1 MNNLLRVK
9 CPNCQKVQDINGITT
24 CQCGFNLE
32 PQQGTVTLYR
42 KGHPIGSG
50 VGAGVYIDGQPFG
63 HLAVTEAVTETVPQ
77 ETTEEVTTE
86 EETTVEETT
95 EEATQVNEDD
105 SLPATEET
113 PVTSAE
119 EP

>member
-63 HLAVTEAVTETVPQ
+63 HLAVTEAVTY
-77 ETTEEVTTE
+77 
-86 EETTVEETT
+86 
-95 EEATQVNEDD
+95 
-105 SLPATEET
+105 SLPFGSHTFLGKIAVARSEVGRGTT
-113 PVTSAE
+113 IRITLKRHFD
-119 EP
+119 